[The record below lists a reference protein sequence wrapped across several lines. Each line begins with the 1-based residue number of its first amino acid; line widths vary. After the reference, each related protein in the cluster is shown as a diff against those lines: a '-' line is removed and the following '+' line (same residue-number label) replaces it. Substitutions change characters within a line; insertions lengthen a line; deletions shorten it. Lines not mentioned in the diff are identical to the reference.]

1 MSRRLKLWHQR
12 ATDLVTMSLKIHSW
26 KKYRNINW
34 LSHDK
39 KETDRTDRR
48 KSFTARA
55 SFNHVHATKH
65 NVPELLLL
73 PNRPQSLQLLITSY
87 NSPVISMEIVL
98 RFGTLISFDSMIVA
112 AVANIFVVM
121 FVPSKLQSIFCWWEV
136 SFFSSSIMLT
146 QFPHATPDT

>member
-39 KETDRTDRR
+39 KETDRTDRH
-48 KSFTARA
+48 KSITARA
-55 SFNHVHATKH
+55 SFDHVHATKH
-65 NVPELLLL
+65 NLTALLLR
-73 PNRPQSLQLLITSY
+73 PNRPHSLQLLITSY
-87 NSPVISMEIVL
+87 NSPVIIMEIVL
-98 RFGTLISFDSMIVA
+98 RLGTLVSFNSMIVA
-112 AVANIFVVM
+112 AVANSFVVM

-146 QFPHATPDT
+146 RFPHTTPDT